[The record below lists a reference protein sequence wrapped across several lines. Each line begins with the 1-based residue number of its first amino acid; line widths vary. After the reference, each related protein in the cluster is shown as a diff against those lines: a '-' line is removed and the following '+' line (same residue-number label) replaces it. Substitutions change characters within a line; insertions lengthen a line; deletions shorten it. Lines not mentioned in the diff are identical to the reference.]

1 MHVISQSHYIFMY
14 LFTFT
19 SEVRGGGGGETGRK
33 FQNWTPRLEKFYRN
47 FFSHHRQLIIEGHS
61 GSGGTAGVV
70 AETHCGVG
78 QGPGGGDTDDPQRN
92 EGWWQRCRRLGV
104 GW

>member
-1 MHVISQSHYIFMY
+1 MHVISQSRYIFMY

-61 GSGGTAGVV
+61 G
-70 AETHCGVG
+70 
-78 QGPGGGDTDDPQRN
+78 PGGGDTDDPQRN